1 MSERD
6 DYFAN
11 PALNY
16 SLINHGRK
24 SMRHMRYMATHP
36 QKTTAAMS
44 MGTILHAAI
53 LEPDDFFRRVA
64 IWDKGDKQGGAWK
77 EFQAEHADGYIL
89 KQDEHANVMR
99 AAANVHADSMARQ
112 LIEQTVHEQEFYWR
126 GDQYGDAKARMDGVN
141 NAGTVLLEVKSTASI
156 DERKWQWH
164 AVDFGLHLQLGWYAE
179 GIEAKTGHAPDQ
191 VWWIVFEQKGCCD
204 AVTYEV
210 PQGVVNKGREAA
222 VEIARRYRA
231 CQMTGSFPG
240 AAEGQ
245 VRTFALPDWMM
256 EDGDKVDFGEGA
268 GE

>member
-1 MSERD
+1 MTERD
-6 DYFAN
+6 AYFAN
-11 PALNY
+11 PAINS
-16 SLINHGRK
+16 SLIKHGLK
-24 SMRHMRYMATHP
+24 SMRHMHYMATNP
-36 QKTTAAMS
+36 QKTTDAMS

-53 LEPDDFFRRVA
+53 LEPDDFSSHVA
-64 IWDKGDKQGGAWK
+64 IWDRGDKKGNLWK
-77 EFQAEHADGYIL
+77 QFREEHADDYIL
-89 KQDEHANVMR
+89 KPDEHANVMR
-99 AAANVHADSMARQ
+99 ASRNVHADSMAHQ
-112 LIEQTVHEQEFYWR
+112 LIEQTVHEQEFFWR

-141 NAGTVLLEVKSTASI
+141 HAGTVLLEVKSTASI

-179 GIEAKTGHAPDQ
+179 GIEARTGHVPDQ

-204 AVTYEV
+204 VVTYEV

-222 VEIARRYRA
+222 VDIARRYKA

-256 EDGDKVDFGEGA
+256 GDEVDFGEGE